1 MHQVD
6 DMKLTIHAQIENI
19 YKDFLAFYRDL
30 KGMVSQ
36 LKETRRLILESHP
49 NNDYQQNSVS
59 GVYSPKNNQN
69 PNNISNLNFLQE
81 LSRD

>member
-59 GVYSPKNNQN
+59 AVYSPKNNQN